1 MTSELREHTFKIRAS
16 VDEKLAIESRKPV
29 GFALAEW
36 WRQLALGQDVKEKR
50 KRRSP
55 PKVDPELLRQ
65 LARMGGNLNQIAR
78 ALNVANR
85 KGNVVDVIELKVLL
99 CSMEREL
106 TALRISHK
114 RS

>member
-1 MTSELREHTFKIRAS
+1 MSESRTYTFKIRAS
-16 VDEKLAIESRKPV
+16 TDERLAIESRKPS

-36 WRQLALGQDVKEKR
+36 WRRLALGQDVKEKR

-55 PKVDPELLRQ
+55 PQVDPELLRQ

-78 ALNVANR
+78 ALNIAT
-85 KGNVVDVIELKVLL
+85 KTGNVVDVVELKVLL

-106 TALRISHK
+106 IALRTSHK